1 MADTVDTLPDAQ
13 AYDTTVT
20 ELRGRFAPNIAN
32 IRLFKDNP
40 YLSDLTEEDRATK
53 NESLLTPFHGEQFY
67 DDDKFVYVCQYVYND
82 EKGKT
87 EYKYFSKEK
96 DLSDKLDYYESKGVL
111 NQLMSAYNNGKV
123 YCFYVDRDNSM
134 MYPTSELIFP
144 YNFSSYTVRRQSLN
158 NNKQYVYVA
167 GTLSDGNLLET
178 SIYMKPVKDSV
189 AGTEYRKMTPAHLFN
204 SSNPDNKNYDM
215 VEHGKFYVV
224 DFFNDDGTLVDTI
237 LFQAVDAA
245 IESVAT
251 PSQSVVSLDVQVLR
265 GNFPQSA
272 TGSNY
277 PILAGED
284 TSLIQ
289 YNVIA
294 IYNDG
299 TKKNIT
305 SYINTNQLVI
315 DGTEK
320 LNSSAAIGTTI
331 DVSFTYYPNLDD
343 YGEAIGS
350 PVSKTITFVITE
362 NTLSSIERVIP
373 VIWKESVTGDGTTRS
388 YKLKVYSINNE
399 GYVENR
405 TKAFW
410 DTMKVYYPIQNT
422 LVDLPDG
429 YSCTYNPYYQY
440 ILFAPRSTWEDM
452 TFSFSMYSGNTTSE
466 YRFIANFSSGDSTGI
481 YIKGLANTTLYGY
494 ASGSPLAKYSES
506 VTNTIRF
513 YMTNSYFT
521 LTNSDQSFANRYKIT
536 RDGEVITP
544 DSIQLYLVNDSTM
557 QPISL
562 NTTFPAS
569 DTTIKVNGNTSDS
582 GVVTLLSGI
591 RANDWIIAKF
601 NNTERDTCTAIDI
614 FRVVTND

>member
-1 MADTVDTLPDAQ
+1 MADTTDTTPNAQ
-13 AYDTTVT
+13 AYDTVVT

-40 YLSDLTEEDRATK
+40 YLDDLTEEDRATA
-53 NESLLTPFHGEQFY
+53 NESLMVPFHGEQFY
-67 DDDKFVYVCQYVYND
+67 DDDNYVYVCKYEYDETEGKTKYVY
-82 EKGKT
+82 
-87 EYKYFSKEK
+87 YSKEK
-96 DLSDKLDYYESKGVL
+96 EVANKLDYYESKGVL

-144 YNFSSYTVRRQSLN
+144 YNFSSYTVRRQGLN
-158 NNKQYVYVA
+158 TNKEYVYVA

-178 SIYMKPVKDSV
+178 SIYMKPIVDSV

-237 LFQAVDAA
+237 LFQAIDAA
-245 IESVAT
+245 IENVAT

-265 GNFPQSA
+265 GNFPQST
-272 TGSNY
+272 TGDNY

-320 LNSSAAIGTTI
+320 LNSSAPIGSTVDIT
-331 DVSFTYYPNLDD
+331 FTFYPNLDD

-350 PVSKTITFVITE
+350 PVSKTVTFVVTE
-362 NTLSSIERVIP
+362 NTLSSIEKVIP
-373 VIWKESVTGDGTTRS
+373 VIWKETVTGDGTTRS

-410 DTMKVYYPIQNT
+410 DTMKVYDSTENT

-429 YSCTYNPYYQY
+429 YSCTYNPYHQY

-452 TFSFSMYSGNTTSE
+452 TFSFTMYTSNTTAE
-466 YRFIANFSSGDSTGI
+466 YRFIANFASGDTTGI
-481 YIKGLANTTLYGY
+481 YIKALANTTLYGY
-494 ASGSPLAKYSES
+494 AAGSPLATYSASVNNVIKY
-506 VTNTIRF
+506 
-513 YMTNSYFT
+513 YMTNGYFT
-521 LTNSDQSFANRYKIT
+521 ITNTDQTFANRYKVT
-536 RDGEVITP
+536 RDGEVIYP
-544 DSIQLYLVNDSTM
+544 DSVQLYLVNDSTM
-557 QPISL
+557 QPITL
-562 NTTFPAS
+562 NTTFPTS
-569 DTTIKVNGNTSDS
+569 DTTIKISANTADS

-591 RANDWIIAKF
+591 RANDYIIAKF
-601 NNTERDTCTAIDI
+601 NNTDRDTCTAIDI
-614 FRVVTND
+614 FRVTTN